1 MATATAAA
9 GGAGQ
14 VVRVELPAGV
24 VPGQASA
31 ACNRGSSYH
40 GKTCCGKLLGAAA
53 PLPLPLASSSPPL
66 YLF

>member
-24 VPGQASA
+24 VPGQAYVA
-31 ACNRGSSYH
+31 PVPG
-40 GKTCCGKLLGAAA
+40 LL
-53 PLPLPLASSSPPL
+53 
-66 YLF
+66 